1 MGKKKKE
8 SKKQPKEPNF
18 DWLHAPKSQLENLLK
33 NIKISDK
40 KTKLKKDNVEK
51 KIKLKDL
58 EEFLE
63 DILEGK
69 INNRIDAAKE
79 LSKRIMADYE
89 FLEEYNPQRNSIGKE
104 IKDFIKDAK
113 DIVFGALSP
122 FEDDNTT
129 DIPPLETEQEAAQI
143 QQGQGLKILTPK
155 QMITTLPILL
165 AQLRAGNNSKKLKNE
180 IRQFV
185 YSLYRSKNLSKT
197 VYNNLI
203 NTT

>member
-129 DIPPLETEQEAAQI
+129 DIPPLET
-143 QQGQGLKILTPK
+143 
-155 QMITTLPILL
+155 
-165 AQLRAGNNSKKLKNE
+165 
-180 IRQFV
+180 
-185 YSLYRSKNLSKT
+185 
-197 VYNNLI
+197 
-203 NTT
+203 